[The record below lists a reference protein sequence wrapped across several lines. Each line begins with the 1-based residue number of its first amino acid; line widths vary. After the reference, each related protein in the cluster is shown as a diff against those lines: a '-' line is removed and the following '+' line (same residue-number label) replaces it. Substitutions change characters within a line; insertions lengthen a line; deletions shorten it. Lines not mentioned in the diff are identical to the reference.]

1 MLAPMDKLAVASA
14 AAIGAGALIALQA
27 PINATLGGS
36 IGTVAA
42 ASVNFVVGAVILV
55 VLTIVF
61 AGGFGSLSGAGEL
74 PWYYTL
80 GGGAV
85 GAAFVIV
92 AIITVPTLGAGGV
105 TAATLAGQ
113 LAASLVI
120 DRLGILGLAEREI
133 TVGRVAGVAIL
144 LLGTYL
150 VVR

>member
-1 MLAPMDKLAVASA
+1 MDKVLVATV

-27 PINATLGGS
+27 PINATLGDS
-36 IGTVAA
+36 IGNVAA
-42 ASVNFVVGAVILV
+42 ATVNFVVGAVILIAV
-55 VLTIVF
+55 TLVF
-61 AGGFGSLSGAGEL
+61 ADGFGSLSSAGEL

-80 GGGAV
+80 GGAV
-85 GAAFVIV
+85 GAAFVVV
-92 AIITVPTLGAGGV
+92 AIVTVGTLGAGGI

-113 LAASLVI
+113 LAASVVI

-133 TVGRVAGVAIL
+133 TVGRVAGIALL

>member
-1 MLAPMDKLAVASA
+1 
-14 AAIGAGALIALQA
+14 
-27 PINATLGGS
+27 
-36 IGTVAA
+36 
-42 ASVNFVVGAVILV
+42 
-55 VLTIVF
+55 VF
-61 AGGFGSLSGAGEL
+61 AGGFGSLSGAAEL

>member
-1 MLAPMDKLAVASA
+1 VDKVLVASV

-27 PINATLGGS
+27 PINATLGNS
-36 IGTVAA
+36 IGNVAA
-42 ASVNFVVGAVILV
+42 ATVNFVVGAVILIV
-55 VLTIVF
+55 VTLAF
-61 AGGFGSLSGAGEL
+61 ADGFGSLSAAGEL

-85 GAAFVIV
+85 GAAFVVV
-92 AIITVPTLGAGGV
+92 ALVTVGTLGAGGI

-113 LAASLVI
+113 LAASVVI
-120 DRLGILGLAEREI
+120 DRLGILGLAERDI
-133 TVGRVAGVAIL
+133 TAGRVAGVALL

>member
-1 MLAPMDKLAVASA
+1 MDKVLVASV

-27 PINATLGGS
+27 PINATLGDS
-36 IGTVAA
+36 IGNVAA
-42 ASVNFVVGAVILV
+42 ATVNFVVGAVILIAV
-55 VLTIVF
+55 TLVF
-61 AGGFGSLSGAGEL
+61 AGGFGSLSEAGEL

-85 GAAFVIV
+85 GATFVVV
-92 AIITVPTLGAGGV
+92 AIVTVGTLGAGGI

-113 LAASLVI
+113 LAASVVI

-133 TVGRVAGVAIL
+133 TAGRVAGIALL

>member
-1 MLAPMDKLAVASA
+1 MDKVLVATV

-27 PINATLGGS
+27 PINATLGDS
-36 IGTVAA
+36 IGNVTAA
-42 ASVNFVVGAVILV
+42 TVNFVVGAVILIAV
-55 VLTIVF
+55 TLVF
-61 AGGFGSLSGAGEL
+61 ADGFGSLSSAGEL

-85 GAAFVIV
+85 GAAFVVV
-92 AIITVPTLGAGGV
+92 AIVTVGTLGAGGI

-113 LAASLVI
+113 LAASVVI

-133 TVGRVAGVAIL
+133 TAGRVAGIALL